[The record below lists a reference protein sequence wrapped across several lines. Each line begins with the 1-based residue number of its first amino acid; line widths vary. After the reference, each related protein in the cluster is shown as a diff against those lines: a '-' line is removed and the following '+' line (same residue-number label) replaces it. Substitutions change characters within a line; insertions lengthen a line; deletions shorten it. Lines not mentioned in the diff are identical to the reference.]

1 MANQNGEREVSSK
14 VLADVVEALVGAA
27 MVDGGFPKALAC
39 LQVFLPEIQWKP
51 LNTRR
56 GELFERAADT
66 DLPES
71 LKPLETLIGY
81 QFNKKTLLLEGIT
94 HASYNAGLQSYERL
108 EFLGDSILDNIVVLA
123 MYAQNPELSHFQ
135 MHLLRTALVNADF
148 LAFLCMSWGIEQEES
163 NLQQTGGKG
172 SGSDPATF
180 EEISTTVKF
189 PLWRFLRHMSP
200 TLSSVQL
207 ATSKQFAELQPEI
220 EKVIENGSHY
230 PWALLAKLQA
240 QKFYSDIV
248 ESLLGAVWIDSGSLD
263 ECTAMV
269 ERMGI
274 LKYLRR
280 IVQDGVHVMHP
291 KEELGILADDLKVT
305 YSIRIDSVKRYVCEV
320 FVGAERI
327 VQYEGG
333 VSKMEAQTKA
343 AELAVAIL
351 GTRKDGVGGGEVDV
365 VGDAMV
371 E

>member
-1 MANQNGEREVSSK
+1 MSSK

-27 MVDGGFPKALAC
+27 MVNGGFSKALAC
-39 LQVFLPEIQWKP
+39 LQVFLPELQWKP
-51 LNTRR
+51 LDMRR
-56 GELFERAADT
+56 GELFQRAGEA

-71 LKPLETLIGY
+71 LKSLETLIGY
-81 QFNKKTLLLEGIT
+81 QFNKKALLLEAIT
-94 HASYNAGLQSYERL
+94 HASYNAGLQSYERF

-123 MYAQNPELSHFQ
+123 MYAQSPELTHFQ

-148 LAFLCMSWGIEQEES
+148 LAFICMSWYIEQETS
-163 NLQQTGGKG
+163 SLQQTGGNSSD
-172 SGSDPATF
+172 SGPATF
-180 EEISTTVKF
+180 EEISATVKF

-200 TLSSVQL
+200 TLSSVQI
-207 ATSKQFAELQPEI
+207 ATSKRFAELEPEI
-220 EKVIENGSHY
+220 KNVIENGSHY

-263 ECTAMV
+263 ECTTIV

-280 IVQDGVHVMHP
+280 IVKDAVHVMHP
-291 KEELGILADDLKVT
+291 KEELGILADSLEVKYT
-305 YSIRIDSVKRYVCEV
+305 IRIDKVKQYVCEV

-327 VQYEGG
+327 VEYEGG

-351 GTRKDGVGGGEVDV
+351 GKRKDAVGCVELGSEGDV
-365 VGDAMV
+365 KMV